1 MALAHSL
8 KKERVQR
15 AVENNLGTEIS
26 KEDPS
31 AIYELQEKLGKV
43 PVSACAAPS
52 AYTCAQG
59 SYGSVFLGRQLK
71 NSEMVAVKV
80 ISIDDPQTLE
90 DVRREIRILSE
101 CNHPNI
107 VKYYG
112 SYFKDQNL
120 WVRRCTVRPMPIFTD
135 CDGVLRRRL
144 CVRHY
149 GHFGCAA
156 PRRADCIHLP
166 RGSKRPTVC
175 ITYAALQCAKRPADT
190 YTRCTRY
197 TET

>member
-1 MALAHSL
+1 MSSKRSLGRCRSPPALRPL
-8 KKERVQR
+8 LIV
-15 AVENNLGTEIS
+15 
-26 KEDPS
+26 
-31 AIYELQEKLGKV
+31 
-43 PVSACAAPS
+43 
-52 AYTCAQG
+52 AQG

-120 WVRRCTVRPMPIFTD
+120 WVRLCIFPPMPIFAQIAMEYCAGGSV
-135 CDGVLRRRL
+135 CDIMAILDAPLREEQIAFICREAL
-144 CVRHY
+144 KGLQYASPTALLSDALNVPQIPALNAQDTQRHK
-149 GHFGCAA
+149 G
-156 PRRADCIHLP
+156 R
-166 RGSKRPTVC
+166 
-175 ITYAALQCAKRPADT
+175 
-190 YTRCTRY
+190 
-197 TET
+197 